1 MKYLL
6 LILVVMAK
14 GALAGDYYE
23 CRDAQGNKLFS
34 QTPCPSEYISEDIK
48 TFKEMTIEQS
58 SDTETQSS
66 SRDYA
71 QELSDSNK
79 TIQLNRQIGKSQ
91 KKLQTLRES
100 YDRDIT
106 KLQNEVDSIGGINA
120 RNRAQLVVD
129 RMNQLTIKFEAERDN
144 EMAALEE
151 SKKALNALKK

>member
-1 MKYLL
+1 
-6 LILVVMAK
+6 MAK